1 MGEGEHG
8 EVRIKIN
15 DIIVSYLTLRMS
27 PSYLDGFST
36 FYVDS
41 NSKIYQHTVDRVMED
56 KDKVVSKTIIQKLV
70 DLKQR
75 AAAEPALSCK

>member
-1 MGEGEHG
+1 
-8 EVRIKIN
+8 
-15 DIIVSYLTLRMS
+15 MS

-56 KDKVVSKTIIQKLV
+56 KDKVVSKTIIQKMA

-75 AAAEPALSCK
+75 AAAEPAL

>member
-1 MGEGEHG
+1 MGEGEYG
-8 EVRIKIN
+8 EVRLKM
-15 DIIVSYLTLRMS
+15 IIICVTCFTSRMS

-56 KDKVVSKTIIQKLV
+56 KDKVVSKTIIQKMA

-75 AAAEPALSCK
+75 AAAEPAL

>member
-1 MGEGEHG
+1 
-8 EVRIKIN
+8 
-15 DIIVSYLTLRMS
+15 MS
-27 PSYLDGFST
+27 PSYLDGYST

-56 KDKVVSKTIIQKLV
+56 KDKVVSKTIIQKLA

-75 AAAEPALSCK
+75 AAAEPSLSCK

>member
-1 MGEGEHG
+1 M
-8 EVRIKIN
+8 
-15 DIIVSYLTLRMS
+15 IIILISYLTLRMS

-56 KDKVVSKTIIQKLV
+56 KDKVVSKTIIQKMA

-75 AAAEPALSCK
+75 AAAEPAL

>member
-1 MGEGEHG
+1 
-8 EVRIKIN
+8 
-15 DIIVSYLTLRMS
+15 MS

-41 NSKIYQHTVDRVMED
+41 NSNIYQHTVDRVMED
-56 KDKVVSKTIIQKLV
+56 KDKEVSKTIIQKLV

-75 AAAEPALSCK
+75 AAAEPSLSCK

>member
-1 MGEGEHG
+1 
-8 EVRIKIN
+8 
-15 DIIVSYLTLRMS
+15 MS
-27 PSYLDGFST
+27 PGYLDGFST

-56 KDKVVSKTIIQKLV
+56 KDKVVSKTIIQKMA

-75 AAAEPALSCK
+75 AAAEPAL

>member
-8 EVRIKIN
+8 QVRIKIN

-27 PSYLDGFST
+27 PGYLDGFST

-75 AAAEPALSCK
+75 AAAEPALNCK

>member
-1 MGEGEHG
+1 
-8 EVRIKIN
+8 
-15 DIIVSYLTLRMS
+15 MS

-41 NSKIYQHTVDRVMED
+41 NSKIYHHTVDRVMED
-56 KDKVVSKTIIQKLV
+56 KDKVVSKTIIQKLA

-75 AAAEPALSCK
+75 AAAQPAL